1 MLTVPDWLPEFVSA
15 GMSAA
20 IREEPGQADW
30 IREAD
35 GIRLFGTIGA
45 EAFLRSDGSV
55 RYYEAVAWVNDPAR
69 YEWREGKGNDRWA
82 ALVLG
87 SRRIPQLRALLP
99 TRPPNAPNCARCNG
113 RGELFTDGKAE
124 YLRSPRPAHGT
135 ASFAPI
141 VVRWGGS
148 PMEPPNKRLKLTA
161 RA

>member
-55 RYYEAVAWVNDPAR
+55 WYYEAVDWVNDPAR

-87 SRRIPQLRALLP
+87 TRRIPQLQALLP

-113 RGELFTDGKAE
+113 RGELFTDGKGRILAE
-124 YLRSPRPAHGT
+124 PAPASRNSIICPDCGALGWIAHG
-135 ASFAPI
+135 AA
-141 VVRWGGS
+141 
-148 PMEPPNKRLKLTA
+148 
-161 RA
+161 